1 MDEKK
6 LEILEGASAV
16 YMKFGIKSVT
26 MDDLARELSISKK
39 TIYKYFND
47 KNDLVK
53 SIIELKVQMD
63 SALSINKSLQAEN
76 AIEELI
82 QISELVTKQFRDINP
97 IVFSD
102 LKKFHPDA
110 WQVIEEHKKNF
121 VLKLITENIERGI
134 KEKVYRENLT
144 PAITAKL
151 YVSASDAAMNPEIF
165 TWPEFK
171 FQEVFLEMIR
181 LQINGMANDAGRT
194 FLKQKLKSTK
204 YV

>member
-6 LEILEGASAV
+6 LEILERASAV

-26 MDDLARELSISKK
+26 MDDLARELSVSKK

-53 SIIELKVQMD
+53 SIIEMKVQMD
-63 SALSINKSLQAEN
+63 SAICTNTALQSVN

-82 QISELVTKQFRDINP
+82 EISELVTKQFNNFNP

-102 LKKFHPDA
+102 LKKFHKDA
-110 WQVIEEHKKNF
+110 WAVIEAHKMSF
-121 VLKLITENIERGI
+121 VLNMITKNIERGI
-134 KEKVYRENLT
+134 KEKIYRDNLN
-144 PAITAKL
+144 PAIAAKL
-151 YVSASDAAMNPEIF
+151 YVASSDTAMNPEIF

-171 FQEVFLEMIR
+171 FQDVFLEMIR
-181 LQINGMANDAGRT
+181 LQINGMANDTGRA
-194 FLKQKLKSTK
+194 FLKQKLNSNIK
-204 YV
+204 

>member
-6 LEILEGASAV
+6 LEILERASAV

-26 MDDLARELSISKK
+26 MDDLARELSVSKK

-53 SIIELKVQMD
+53 SIIEMKVQMD
-63 SALSINKSLQAEN
+63 SAVCTNTALQSAN

-82 QISELVTKQFRDINP
+82 ELSELVTQQFNNFNP

-102 LKKFHPDA
+102 LRKFHPDA
-110 WQVIEEHKKNF
+110 WGVIEAHKKSF
-121 VLKLITENIERGI
+121 VLDMITQNIERGI
-134 KEKVYRENLT
+134 KEKIYRDNLN

-151 YVSASDAAMNPEIF
+151 YVASSDAAMNPEIF

-171 FQEVFLEMIR
+171 FQDVFLEMIR
-181 LQINGMANDAGRT
+181 LQINGMANDTGRAY
-194 FLKQKLKSTK
+194 LKQKLNSNIK
-204 YV
+204 